1 MYMFPI
7 VLVAIR
13 GYVGQ
18 FDYVLAL
25 KEILFYYYVFI
36 IIIHLFINILVS
48 FHILLY
54 TSILYDL
61 KNHCYQLLF
70 SIITIYIYVWNQV
83 CIAADIPN
91 KLSEKMS
98 MINFNHKRCVYFF
111 HLCRRFICNKCT
123 L

>member
-70 SIITIYIYVWNQV
+70 SIITIYIYV
-83 CIAADIPN
+83 
-91 KLSEKMS
+91 
-98 MINFNHKRCVYFF
+98 
-111 HLCRRFICNKCT
+111 
-123 L
+123 